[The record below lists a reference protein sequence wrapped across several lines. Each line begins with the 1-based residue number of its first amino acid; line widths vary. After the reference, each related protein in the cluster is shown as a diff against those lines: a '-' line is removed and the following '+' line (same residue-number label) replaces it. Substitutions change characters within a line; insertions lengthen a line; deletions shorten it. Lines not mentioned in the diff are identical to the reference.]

1 MKKIDEL
8 ENFLIS
14 LASYE
19 NLKEG
24 LEKETLKNY
33 SFSKDLRKAY
43 LSFLSG
49 EEAEKAFSKLIE
61 RKDEEGEAFLLI
73 AHSLQTGAR
82 IQKALLRI
90 AEQLSAKRKLEIEF
104 ERKLEIL
111 RFTTIASSSFIFPI
125 FCSIIIYSFS
135 MLSNVEDVLKFVAIF
150 YLFISSIIDGVF
162 QNQRFL
168 PFVSIFVFFISSF
181 MLKVVL

>member
-14 LASYE
+14 IASYE

-24 LEKETLKNY
+24 LEKETLKDY

-43 LSFLSG
+43 LSFLYG

-61 RKDEEGEAFLLI
+61 RKDEEGEVFLLI
-73 AHSLQTGAR
+73 AYSLQTGAR

-104 ERKLEIL
+104 ERKLGIL

-125 FCSIIIYSFS
+125 FCSVIIYSFS
-135 MLSNVEDVLKFVAIF
+135 MLSNVGDVLKFVAIF
-150 YLFISSIIDGVF
+150 YLLISSIIDGVF
-162 QNQRFL
+162 QNQRFI
-168 PFVSIFVFFISSF
+168 PFVSMLVFFISSF
-181 MLKVVL
+181 ILKVVL

>member
-14 LASYE
+14 IASYE
-19 NLKEG
+19 NLREG

-49 EEAEKAFSKLIE
+49 QEATKAFSELIE

-73 AHSLQTGAR
+73 AHSLETGAK
-82 IQKALLRI
+82 IQKALLRV
-90 AEQLSAKRKLEIEF
+90 AEQLSTKKKLEIEF
-104 ERKLEIL
+104 ERKLGL
-111 RFTTIASSSFIFPI
+111 LKFTTIASSSFIFPI
-125 FCSIIIYSFS
+125 FSSIIIYSFS
-135 MLSNVEDVLKFVAIF
+135 MLSNVEDILKFIAIF
-150 YLFISSIIDGVF
+150 YLFVSSLIDGVF
-162 QNQRFL
+162 QNQKFL
-168 PFVSIFVFFISSF
+168 PFISIAIFFLSSF